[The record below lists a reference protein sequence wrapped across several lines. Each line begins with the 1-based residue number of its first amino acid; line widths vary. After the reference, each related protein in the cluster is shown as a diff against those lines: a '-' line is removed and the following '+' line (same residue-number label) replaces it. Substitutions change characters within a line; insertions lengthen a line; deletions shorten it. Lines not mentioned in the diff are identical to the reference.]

1 MSFDAQITFL
11 PVADLA
17 ASRLFYEEV
26 LGLDVATDQ
35 GSCVIFSTGS
45 GSYLGVC
52 ERDGASPAAGV
63 IITLV
68 SDDVDGWASRLGR
81 AGLPIVGGPEHS
93 DTYGIYH
100 VFFRDPDGHLLE
112 IQRFDDPDWASGS

>member
-17 ASRLFYEEV
+17 SSRSFYAET
-26 LGLDVATDQ
+26 LGLEIATDQ
-35 GSCVIFSTGS
+35 GSCVIFAAGN

-52 ERDGASPAAGV
+52 EREGAKPSAGV

-68 SDDVDGWASRLGR
+68 DDDVDGWSARLR
-81 AGLPIVGGPEHS
+81 EAGVPIVSGPEHS
-93 DTYGIYH
+93 ETYGIYH
-100 VFFRDPDGHLLE
+100 VFFHDPDGHLLE